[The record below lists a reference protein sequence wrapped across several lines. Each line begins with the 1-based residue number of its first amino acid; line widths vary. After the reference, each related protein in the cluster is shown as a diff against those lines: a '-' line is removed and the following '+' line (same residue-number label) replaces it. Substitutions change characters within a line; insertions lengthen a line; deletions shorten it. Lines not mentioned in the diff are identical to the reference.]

1 MKLLI
6 LSDIH
11 GNQTALQ
18 AVLTKV
24 AQTADIETCILL
36 GDIIDYGMHSNEV
49 IQMVRNLPYSVL
61 CNIRGNH
68 EDAVIQDI
76 YDRFSSERG
85 RDCARYTRSILNQD
99 SWDYICHEMEPLGM
113 KEFICGGK
121 KCLAVHGSLED
132 MYWKSVKPERICL
145 EGGESERSA
154 WKHAGTDVVKPGS
167 AASDLV
173 KPEFKYRDYDYIFS
187 GHSHLPHFIE
197 KYTACEDA
205 RWRNKKKV
213 IFINPGS
220 VGQPRNLNN
229 MAQFA
234 VLDTETEQVTFEKV
248 RYNIQEEQSAYH
260 GQVDEFY
267 RERLEWGI

>member
-6 LSDIH
+6 LSDLH

-18 AVLTKV
+18 AVLGKTV
-24 AQTADIETCILL
+24 QMTGIDACILL

-49 IQMVRNLPYSVL
+49 IQIVKSLPYPVL

-68 EDAVIQDI
+68 EDAVIQDK
-76 YDRFSSERG
+76 YDRFSSDRG
-85 RDCARYTRSILNQD
+85 RDCARYTRSMLNQD
-99 SWDYICHEMEPLGM
+99 SWDYLCHEMEPLGM
-113 KEFICGGK
+113 KKSSCGGK
-121 KCLAVHGSLED
+121 RCLAVHGSLED
-132 MYWKSVKPERICL
+132 MYWKSVKPENICL
-145 EGGESERSA
+145 EGGE
-154 WKHAGTDVVKPGS
+154 PG
-167 AASDLV
+167 
-173 KPEFKYRDYDYIFS
+173 YGDYDYVLS

-197 KYTACEDA
+197 KYMACDDA
-205 RWRNKKKV
+205 KRRNKKKV

-248 RYNIQEEQSAYH
+248 RYHIQAEQSAYH